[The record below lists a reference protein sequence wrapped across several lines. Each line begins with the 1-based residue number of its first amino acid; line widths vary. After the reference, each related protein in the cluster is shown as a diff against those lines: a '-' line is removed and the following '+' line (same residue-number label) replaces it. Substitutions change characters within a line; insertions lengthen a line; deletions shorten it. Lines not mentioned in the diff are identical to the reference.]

1 MVDEAAPRR
10 WEGEG
15 EGMAEE
21 QEPVKK
27 VEEGEVL
34 YVKPEENPCP
44 QCGGPMVWV
53 SGGPR
58 CKHCGFKVSCC
69 F

>member
-1 MVDEAAPRR
+1 MADDPNAKRQDASPAEAT
-10 WEGEG
+10 G
-15 EGMAEE
+15 
-21 QEPVKK
+21 V
-27 VEEGEVL
+27 V
-34 YVKPEENPCP
+34 YVRAEENPCP

-58 CKHCGFKVSCC
+58 CKHCGFKESCC